1 MQQGDAR
8 STSLVNWTSA
18 IFFSPLKY
26 RAIRP
31 GDAASLLG
39 FVSVNT
45 QSLPQSPLTFS
56 SKKEPTFVDIYT
68 IDTTEMNW
76 PMHVADNVNLTSGV
90 RKSIWIL

>member
-31 GDAASLLG
+31 GDGASLLG
-39 FVSVNT
+39 FVSTIT
-45 QSLPQSPLTFS
+45 QVFYAPQPL
-56 SKKEPTFVDIYT
+56 
-68 IDTTEMNW
+68 
-76 PMHVADNVNLTSGV
+76 LTSSYQKGTNFCGY
-90 RKSIWIL
+90 LHN